1 MSSKRR
7 ALIVAFCLALT
18 LALALAG
25 LVPARATVRPA
36 ADPAQAPAQAVSRQ
50 PAYGQRPLLFVENR
64 GQTDPQ
70 VAFTLL
76 DGPGTV
82 FFTPAGVTYAL
93 VEPLPAA
100 DRRPPAGP
108 DDAPREPTPQ
118 RRWAVKLDFVGAN
131 PDVQPTGLEPA
142 ETRRLLLPRPA
153 RGMAHGAAHLR
164 PHCLHRP
171 VAGH

>member
-7 ALIVAFCLALT
+7 ALIVAFCLVLT

-25 LVPARATVRPA
+25 LIPARATVRPA
-36 ADPAQAPAQAVSRQ
+36 TGPSQAPAQAVSLQ
-50 PAYGQRPLLFVENR
+50 PAYGQLPLLFVENR

-76 DGPGTV
+76 GGPGTV
-82 FFTPAGVTYAL
+82 FFTPTGVTYAL
-93 VEPLPAA
+93 VEPSPAA

-108 DDAPREPTPQ
+108 DDAPATLRRSAAGPSSSTSWA
-118 RRWAVKLDFVGAN
+118 RTRTCGRWAWN
-131 PDVQPTGLEPA
+131 PRRRSSPTSAAG
-142 ETRRLLLPRPA
+142 
-153 RGMAHGAAHLR
+153 RGVAHGAAHLR
-164 PHCLHRP
+164 ADRLSRP